1 MSHMYLLSRIM
12 CELHTNCGSGAKLK
26 LDAFTKNLIL
36 FGRHMVSHFTAGAEA
51 RHRQL
56 SI

>member
-1 MSHMYLLSRIM
+1 MYLLSRIM